1 LIRKDGLSSPIV
13 ADKTA
18 KDNEGIESSEMISII
33 FKPEIKTSGPGLFWA
48 CLNNLGFDILDQM
61 NNQICCLVTD
71 C

>member
-1 LIRKDGLSSPIV
+1 LIRKDGFSSPIV

-18 KDNEGIESSEMISII
+18 KHNEGIESSEMISII